1 VALVE
6 KMSHQKIIDETRY
19 KIDSNNSVV
28 IDRTKAMSRKQ
39 TRTTDTARKMVQDIE
54 YFLNNIDEYISDNR
68 KVKPDIT
75 NVINSID
82 EIQKKISYVVR
93 LLVSLV
99 SHSEIVIKKKFYDS
113 TPNSKLQNT
122 YWNLINLVI
131 DKHVSEDHR
140 DSVINQ
146 LQKTLKEL

>member
-1 VALVE
+1 
-6 KMSHQKIIDETRY
+6 
-19 KIDSNNSVV
+19 
-28 IDRTKAMSRKQ
+28 MSRKQ